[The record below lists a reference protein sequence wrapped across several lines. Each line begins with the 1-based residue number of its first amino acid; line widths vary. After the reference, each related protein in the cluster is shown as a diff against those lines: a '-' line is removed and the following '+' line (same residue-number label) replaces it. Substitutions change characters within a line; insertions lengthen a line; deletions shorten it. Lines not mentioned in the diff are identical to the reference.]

1 MEEISKETL
10 DFLKA
15 HCPGV
20 MTKLQNASAS
30 KSSEN
35 WASSKTIEEQ
45 VKDEQ
50 APCRECD
57 GLHCGQPTRG
67 FYPLIVQNN
76 GVPHRVMRMCRV
88 EEARR
93 KQEKIDRLMKNSCL
107 PPYLAGKTW
116 EDFHADSMDE
126 KAARDAGKAVAS
138 GSTDRGLYITGPKGT
153 GKTMLASLIARER
166 LQDGI
171 PTMFVFVPDLLAKFR
186 DAIRD
191 ESQEDPAK
199 IAKDADL
206 LILDDIGAERAT
218 AWVAEQLM
226 GLVNYRYTNRKQT
239 IFTSNYS
246 LDELADHIAGNG
258 DRVTGERIA
267 SRIMAMT
274 VSIPL
279 RGRDRRME

>member
-1 MEEISKETL
+1 M
-10 DFLKA
+10 
-15 HCPGV
+15 
-20 MTKLQNASAS
+20 
-30 KSSEN
+30 
-35 WASSKTIEEQ
+35 
-45 VKDEQ
+45 KDEQ

-57 GLHCGQPTRG
+57 GVHCGQPTRG

>member
-1 MEEISKETL
+1 M
-10 DFLKA
+10 
-15 HCPGV
+15 
-20 MTKLQNASAS
+20 
-30 KSSEN
+30 
-35 WASSKTIEEQ
+35 
-45 VKDEQ
+45 KDEQ

-57 GLHCGQPTRG
+57 GVHCGQPTRG

-116 EDFHADSMDE
+116 EDFQVDSLDE